1 MSLPR
6 GMSVSRP
13 KRGVEGW
20 CRGGGVS
27 RFGVEVWCRGLVS
40 LSSLGALRPWL
51 RESFHAGTCRTVFGD
66 ASEKAL
72 GRGFPRKG
80 SGADR
85 RLHVR
90 VRSPAAW
97 RVR

>member
-6 GMSVSRP
+6 GMSVTRP

-27 RFGVEVWCRGLVS
+27 RFGVEGWCRGLVS

-51 RESFHAGTCRTVFGD
+51 RESFQAGTCRVSVMRPRRLLD
-66 ASEKAL
+66 E
-72 GRGFPRKG
+72 GFPRKG

-90 VRSPAAW
+90 VRGPAAW